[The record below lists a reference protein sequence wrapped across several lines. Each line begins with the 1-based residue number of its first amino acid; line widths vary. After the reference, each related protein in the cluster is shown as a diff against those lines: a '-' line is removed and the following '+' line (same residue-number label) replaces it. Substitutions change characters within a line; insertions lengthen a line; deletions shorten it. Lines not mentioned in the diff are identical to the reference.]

1 MEYPRIRQIREERD
15 LKQKE
20 IAKVLH
26 ISQRTYSGYETGI
39 RNIPVQAVVKLA
51 AYYELS
57 VDYLLGLTNVK
68 NPYPR

>member
-1 MEYPRIRQIREERD
+1 MEYSRIRQIREERD

-39 RNIPVQAVVKLA
+39 RNIPVQARSQTRGILRIK
-51 AYYELS
+51 
-57 VDYLLGLTNVK
+57 
-68 NPYPR
+68 R